1 MSAVQPRES
10 FGNFAAV
17 IAASPLAVIV
27 RDMDGRIETWNPAA
41 ERIFGWNEEELRGR
55 PAPYYPA
62 DAEDERE
69 HLRRSA
75 IPGENVFNIETAR
88 VRKDGRRVDVI
99 LSASLVY
106 DAAGQPVRCL
116 TMIADNTERK
126 QAERNLQF
134 VATHDALTGLSNRT
148 MFCERLQQALAQ
160 AHRHD
165 RRVALLFIDLDGF
178 KLINDRLGHD
188 AGDCVL
194 AELAHRLREC
204 MREGDTLGRMGGD
217 EFVVLIED
225 YREDTHVVEVA
236 RKILDTVARPLV
248 LREGS
253 YTVTASIGIATCP
266 QDGRHAPELLKSA
279 DLAMYRAKNEGRNT
293 FRFHSAEM
301 NTHLVERVGMK
312 RALRVALERQEIT
325 VFYQPRVSLQADRM
339 LGIEA
344 LVRWMHP
351 TQGLLT
357 PTQFLPIAEE
367 SGTYGLIGAWIFA
380 SACRQLREWQRCGV
394 GDLRVALNI
403 SACEL
408 AQDDFVERLRASIS
422 RSGIEPA
429 CLELEITEATL
440 MRHAERAGRLLS
452 RGERT
457 RRAHRSRRFRHRLF
471 VAGLPQTLPD
481 RCRQDRSLARRAAS
495 EWCRRGR
502 HRVRRHRHGRQ
513 PGSRSDRRR
522 RRDTRAARVPCPSRV
537 PCHAGQL
544 LLRACAA

>member
-1 MSAVQPRES
+1 
-10 FGNFAAV
+10 
-17 IAASPLAVIV
+17 
-27 RDMDGRIETWNPAA
+27 
-41 ERIFGWNEEELRGR
+41 
-55 PAPYYPA
+55 
-62 DAEDERE
+62 
-69 HLRRSA
+69 
-75 IPGENVFNIETAR
+75 
-88 VRKDGRRVDVI
+88 
-99 LSASLVY
+99 
-106 DAAGQPVRCL
+106 
-116 TMIADNTERK
+116 
-126 QAERNLQF
+126 
-134 VATHDALTGLSNRT
+134 
-148 MFCERLQQALAQ
+148 MFCERMQQALAQ

-194 AELAHRLREC
+194 AELAQRLREC
-204 MREGDTLGRMGGD
+204 MREGDTLGRLGGD

-236 RKILDTVARPLV
+236 RKILDTVARPLS
-248 LREGS
+248 LRDGS

-279 DLAMYRAKNEGRNT
+279 DLAMYRAKNEGKNT

-312 RALRVALERQEIT
+312 RALQVALERQELT

-339 LGIEA
+339 LSIEA
-344 LVRWMHP
+344 LVRWIHP

-357 PTQFLPIAEE
+357 PPQFLPIAEE
-367 SGTYGLIGAWIFA
+367 TGTYGLIGDWIFA

-422 RSGIEPA
+422 RSGIEPS

-452 RGERT
+452 RVKELG
-457 RRAHRSRRFRHRLF
+457 AHIVLDDFGTGYSSLGFLKRFPIDA
-471 VAGLPQTLPD
+471 VKI
-481 RCRQDRSLARRAAS
+481 DRSLVAQLPEGIDAAGIVRAVIGVAGSLGLEVTAKGVETRAQREFLALHGCHAMQGNYFCPPAPPEGLAAILLQHIAGNVHPIRAMRARP
-495 EWCRRGR
+495 
-502 HRVRRHRHGRQ
+502 Q
-513 PGSRSDRRR
+513 PGL
-522 RRDTRAARVPCPSRV
+522 TGP
-537 PCHAGQL
+537 
-544 LLRACAA
+544 